1 MLRDASSSISSALCS
16 IMCFL
21 GNGDSYEQPPPPHAA
36 TRSPPPLVWKSNGGN
51 MRLPQGSS
59 LLVGSG
65 VQWKP
70 CKFPLEIGNN
80 SRTHSVSFETCVF
93 LCFETVLHIGFHYK
107 MFCLYQGR
115 RSSTFQSLVQMCWL
129 YAVVIMQWNHG
140 MQSVNA
146 QCTLSNFISIVCFMF
161 VLSKMVMLSKV

>member
-1 MLRDASSSISSALCS
+1 MQHNVFFLVMATPMNNPLRHTLQQ
-16 IMCFL
+16 
-21 GNGDSYEQPPPPHAA
+21 GHPPP
-36 TRSPPPLVWKSNGGN
+36 RLSLEVQ
-51 MRLPQGSS
+51 RLPQGSS
-59 LLVGSG
+59 LLVGSR
-65 VQWKP
+65 VQSKP

-80 SRTHSVSFETCVF
+80 SRTHSVSFETCGF
-93 LCFETVLHIGFHYK
+93 CVLK
-107 MFCLYQGR
+107 PLFCLYQGR

-146 QCTLSNFISIVCFMF
+146 QCTLSNFISIVCFIF